1 MLETRQFPWGTM
13 HLPEP
18 VDVVADL
25 PAQQRRFA
33 AFELAF
39 DQTRGYLLAA
49 QPVTLK
55 LDATLLTVRSRV

>member
-1 MLETRQFPWGTM
+1 M